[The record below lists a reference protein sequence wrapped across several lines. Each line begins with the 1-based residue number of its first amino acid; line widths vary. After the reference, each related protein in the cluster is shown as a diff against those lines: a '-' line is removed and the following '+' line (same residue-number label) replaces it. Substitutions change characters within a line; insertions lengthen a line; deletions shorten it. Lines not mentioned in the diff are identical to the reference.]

1 MRAHCAT
8 RNVDLS
14 PFGIYVHTMNTVVN
28 SNPSTPPYA
37 ALDEREHEITLGL
50 LDAITRDPTISQRRL
65 AGELGIALGLVNAYF
80 KRCAKKGLIKISSVP
95 ARRYAYYLTPQGFAE
110 KARLTQTYL
119 THSFSFFRNARA
131 DCADVLTQC
140 AARGWSRIA
149 LLGGGDLAEIM
160 VLCAADHPMA
170 LLGVVAPH
178 HAPEY
183 MAGLKVVSSLAQ
195 LDTPDGVIVTDMAAP
210 QAVFDQAV
218 AQLGADSVIAPR
230 LLRIMGVSWGTQGGT
245 QA

>member
-1 MRAHCAT
+1 
-8 RNVDLS
+8 
-14 PFGIYVHTMNTVVN
+14 MNTTVDT
-28 SNPSTPPYA
+28 SPSSQAFPPP
-37 ALDEREHEITLGL
+37 DEREHEITLGL

-80 KRCAKKGLIKISSVP
+80 KRCAKKGLIKISEVP

-131 DCADVLTQC
+131 DCEHVLIRC
-140 AARGWSRIA
+140 AALGWNSIA

-160 VLCAADHPMA
+160 VLCATDHRLSLA
-170 LLGVVAPH
+170 GVVAPN
-178 HAPEY
+178 HAPER

-195 LDTPDGVIVTDMAAP
+195 LGNPDGVIVTDMVNP
-210 QAVFDQAV
+210 QAVFDRAV
-218 AQLGADSVIAPR
+218 AHLGADRVQAPK
-230 LLRIMGVSWGTQGGT
+230 LLRITYPMSDR

>member
-1 MRAHCAT
+1 
-8 RNVDLS
+8 
-14 PFGIYVHTMNTVVN
+14 MNTTVDT
-28 SNPSTPPYA
+28 SPSSQAFA
-37 ALDEREHEITLGL
+37 ATDEREHEITLGL

-80 KRCAKKGLIKISSVP
+80 KRCAKKGLIKISDVP

-131 DCADVLTQC
+131 DCEHVLTRC
-140 AARGWSRIA
+140 AALGWNRIA

-160 VLCAADHPMA
+160 VLCATDHRLS
-170 LLGVVAPH
+170 LLGVVAPN
-178 HAPEY
+178 HAPER

-195 LDTPDGVIVTDMAAP
+195 LDNPDGVIVTDMIDP
-210 QAVFDQAV
+210 QEVFDQA
-218 AQLGADSVIAPR
+218 AALLGTDRVQAPN
-230 LLRIMGVSWGTQGGT
+230 LLRITHSLVRTGS
-245 QA
+245 